1 MNFILK
7 NYTVEIDEFRELLNI
22 PDSYKISDIDKQI
35 LKKIICSVV
44 YTTLHHTRCKKSY
57 HIVYCKV

>member
-1 MNFILK
+1 M
-7 NYTVEIDEFRELLNI
+7 EIDEFRELLNI